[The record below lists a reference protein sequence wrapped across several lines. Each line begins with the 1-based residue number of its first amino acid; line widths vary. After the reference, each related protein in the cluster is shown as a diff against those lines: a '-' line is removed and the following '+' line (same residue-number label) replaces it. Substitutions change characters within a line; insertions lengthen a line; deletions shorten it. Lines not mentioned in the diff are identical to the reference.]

1 MSGEWSLSSRRAN
14 YFCAGETVNSTLM
27 ILLPWFV
34 SSFVDFSIPF
44 YFSFLLFFF
53 LGPHLQH
60 MEVLGLGVESGL
72 QLPACAT
79 AMATQDPSWVCDLHH
94 SLWQPWTLNPLS
106 EARNWLNPL
115 PHRHNVGFLTHW
127 ATKGTRTPAFFIP
140 LILCGCICISVYFS
154 TYLWV

>member
-1 MSGEWSLSSRRAN
+1 
-14 YFCAGETVNSTLM
+14 M

-53 LGPHLQH
+53 FLGPHLQH
-60 MEVLGLGVESGL
+60 MEILELGVESEL

-106 EARNWLNPL
+106 EARTQLNPL
-115 PHRHNVGFLTHW
+115 PHRHNVGFLSH
-127 ATKGTRTPAFFIP
+127 KGNSDSSIP
-140 LILCGCICISVYFS
+140 YSIDFMWVYLYLCLLQ
-154 TYLWV
+154 YLFMGVSNS